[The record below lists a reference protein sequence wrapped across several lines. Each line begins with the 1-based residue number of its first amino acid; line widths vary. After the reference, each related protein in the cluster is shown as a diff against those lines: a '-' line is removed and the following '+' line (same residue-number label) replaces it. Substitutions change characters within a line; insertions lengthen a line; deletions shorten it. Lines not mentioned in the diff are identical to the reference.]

1 MRTLSKETSWHKL
14 DHAATLF
21 PLISNRK
28 YSNVFRV
35 AAQLEEDIKPEV
47 LQEALD
53 QTLPYFKNFTFRL
66 RRGFFWY
73 YFEPNQKRLLIQEE
87 KSRPCL
93 YIEPHQNHY
102 LCKVLYY
109 KKRISL
115 EVFHAVT
122 DGMGAVNFL
131 KALVVNY
138 LRLLEGESSGVPED
152 VVEVASD
159 TEDSYRKNY
168 RKAPRLGKKLSR
180 AFRVSGRRLPGYT
193 MGILHA
199 YVGID
204 PLKRYCKEKEM
215 TISVYLAAVYV
226 WAILQAY
233 REDEKLKKLPIR
245 IGVPV
250 NLRKFFQSTTT
261 LNFFAHITVSI
272 LAKDDE
278 ISFDEILSKVKEQ
291 FEQQMNKENF
301 AGNIADNVKLKSNP
315 IMRIMP
321 LPLKNIIVK
330 QIYLTIMKSYTGT
343 LSNLGAIQMPTRW
356 KEQIRS
362 FEFVMNP
369 TSRDPIKCGVVSYEK
384 DLLITM
390 ASQLENTYIQK
401 EFFRKLAQDGF
412 EVRIESNGAYYENV

>member
-1 MRTLSKETSWHKL
+1 MKHPSKETSWHRL

-28 YSNVFRV
+28 YSNVFRI
-35 AAQLEEDIKPEV
+35 AAQLEEPIDPIL
-47 LQEALD
+47 LQQAVNH
-53 QTLPYFKNFTFRL
+53 TLPYFKNFTFRL

-73 YFEPNQKRLLIQEE
+73 YFEPNQRTLMIEEE

-102 LCKVLYY
+102 LCKVLYF
-109 KKRISL
+109 KNRISL

-122 DGMGAVNFL
+122 DGMGAMNFL

-138 LRLLEGESSGVPED
+138 LKLVAGENLGVPEE

-168 RKAPRLGKKLSR
+168 RKIPRLGKKFGK
-180 AFRVSGRRLPGYT
+180 AFRVKGKKLPGYT
-193 MGILHA
+193 MGIVHGFVEIEPIKA
-199 YVGID
+199 
-204 PLKRYCKEKEM
+204 YCKEKGVTLSM
-215 TISVYLAAVYV
+215 YLAAVYV
-226 WAILQAY
+226 WSILHAY
-233 REDEKLKKLPIR
+233 VQEEGLKKNPIR

-250 NLRKFFQSTTT
+250 NLRKFFDSTTT

-272 LAKDDE
+272 LVKE
-278 ISFDEILSKVKEQ
+278 EEGSFDHILSQVKEQ
-291 FEQQMNKENF
+291 FEQQMNKDHF
-301 AGNIADNVKLKSNP
+301 AGTIADNVKLKSNP

-330 QIYLTIMKSYTGT
+330 QIYLSIMKSYTGT
-343 LSNLGAIQMPTRW
+343 LSNLGVVQMPTRFAN
-356 KEQIRS
+356 QIKN

-369 TSRDPIKCGVVSYEK
+369 TAKDPIKCGVVSFEK
-384 DLLITM
+384 DLIITI
-390 ASQLENTYIQK
+390 ASQLESTYIQK
-401 EFFRKLAQDGF
+401 EFFRKLAKDGF
-412 EVRIESNGAYYENV
+412 DVRIESNGAYYENV